1 MKYKIA
7 VFYVLKYGWTQKRHY
22 HIITWKI
29 GKPWRTYETIL
40 YYHPRKRLSHHY
52 ILHLPGAYT
61 KYPKDRDLLEEIK
74 SVLETRIT
82 IKEVTKIVEYE
93 RTI

>member
-22 HIITWKI
+22 HIITWETKR
-29 GKPWRTYETIL
+29 PWYTYETIL
-40 YYHPRKRLSHHY
+40 YYLPRKRLSYHY
-52 ILHLPGAYT
+52 ILHLPGAHNSYAT
-61 KYPKDRDLLEEIK
+61 VTPVFKL
-74 SVLETRIT
+74 VLEARTRI
-82 IKEVTKIVEYE
+82 KEATKIVEYE